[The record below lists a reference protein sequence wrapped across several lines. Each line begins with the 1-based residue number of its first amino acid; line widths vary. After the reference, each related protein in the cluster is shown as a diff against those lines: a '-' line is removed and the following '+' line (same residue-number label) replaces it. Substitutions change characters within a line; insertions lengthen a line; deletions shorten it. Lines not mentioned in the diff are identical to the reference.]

1 MNTIEN
7 KSFLWR
13 YCVENSFFN
22 EIPPT
27 MIEQVRG
34 LFEKTVK
41 EYEND
46 SVELDTSNK
55 LFIKD
60 FRLKIFKLGESIKK
74 DLEFQKTEQEYK
86 SMLTP
91 PKPKEI
97 EFTKERDKPIE
108 NLEKLIE
115 EKSKEREIDIH
126 KVFTEDHKNKSL
138 GLVNQVNLGSNEEC
152 NNFKEIQKMYQVQ
165 NKILQSIVESQ
176 IKIIDLLQKSRI
188 NDKK

>member
-7 KSFLWR
+7 KSYLWR
-13 YCVENSFFN
+13 YCVENNFFS
-22 EIPPT
+22 EIPT
-27 MIEQVRG
+27 SMIEQVRG

-41 EYEND
+41 EYENEN
-46 SVELDTSNK
+46 VELDTSNK

-60 FRLKIFKLGESIKK
+60 FRVKIFKLGETIKK
-74 DLEFQKTEQEYK
+74 EMDFQKTEQEYK
-86 SMLTP
+86 SMLIT

-97 EFTKERDKPIE
+97 EFSKERDKPIE

-115 EKSKEREIDIH
+115 EKTKERDVDIH
-126 KVFTEDHKNKSL
+126 KVFTEDHKNKAL
-138 GLVNQVNLGSNEEC
+138 GLVNQVNLGSVEES
-152 NNFKEIQKMYQVQ
+152 NVFKEIQKMYQVQ